1 MPFSAYALAWW
12 GKRRSAML
20 SWAVALMALASL
32 VRMGYGAWRLL
43 WQPTPMGATDLAQ
56 RWIEVRDIF
65 AGQDVYLSNGNA
77 TYPPATMTML
87 WPILGWP
94 RFATARWLWAGL
106 TVGALVGIVRVVV
119 RASGATTKTERRVAM
134 LLPLVMYATGVATGN
149 GQLTVVVVVCLLA
162 SLPILLCEDRVRPL
176 ALAVLV
182 FVAALAKASLAAP
195 FFWMVLFRPKRQL
208 WAALLVCINCLFTI
222 IFEFKFLNHFS

>member
-1 MPFSAYALAWW
+1 MSAPDGQQLRASSSSMPFSAYALAWW

-56 RWIEVRDIF
+56 RWLEVRDMF

-87 WPILGWP
+87 WPVLGCP
-94 RFATARWLWAGL
+94 SFATAPR
-106 TVGALVGIVRVVV
+106 VGA
-119 RASGATTKTERRVAM
+119 RR
-134 LLPLVMYATGVATGN
+134 GG
-149 GQLTVVVVVCLLA
+149 GHWR
-162 SLPILLCEDRVRPL
+162 SLPWSLLRLWPRHPSRRLSSGWCFSVPSGHFGPL
-176 ALAVLV
+176 Q
-182 FVAALAKASLAAP
+182 S
-195 FFWMVLFRPKRQL
+195 WRSI
-208 WAALLVCINCLFTI
+208 WD
-222 IFEFKFLNHFS
+222 